1 MASRDGSIP
10 KRHSKSSKNGV
21 SKSPSPPLMTLS
33 STSSTASSVITAG
46 GNKLSTSSKM
56 MKSRLSN
63 NYVGTYYDYTNKAY
77 TASITRNA
85 VKVHLGSYRLG
96 ADAAFAYDR
105 ASKVMIPP
113 ATGNA
118 ISRREFNFATVKDY
132 EKAKKTELTM
142 LGWSKDAAMTSG
154 EITTKVNDII
164 SKRCGDYDFDSSG
177 DSSEEFDESSDNDE
191 DEDQVVV
198 EDESDISP
206 LEVSSSATDIKVTE
220 DDRKKSDNKGKLLKR
235 DKKWICP
242 KCEGDV
248 RLPPQKNKGEDEEK
262 SSVNDYL
269 NTTHVMCALKKCPD
283 PRYHV
288 SRLS

>member
-10 KRHSKSSKNGV
+10 KRQSSKSSKKRL

-33 STSSTASSVITAG
+33 STSSTASSVTAAG
-46 GNKLSTSSKM
+46 GNKLSSSKM
-56 MKSRLSN
+56 MKSSPN
-63 NYVGTYYDYTNKAY
+63 DNFVGIYYDFKRKEY
-77 TASITRNA
+77 TASISRDH
-85 VKVHLGSYRLG
+85 VKIHLGSYKLK

-105 ASKVMIPP
+105 ATKVMIPP
-113 ATGNA
+113 AVS
-118 ISRREFNFATVKDY
+118 IRRENEFNFPTLKDY
-132 EKAKKTELTM
+132 EKAKKNELTM

-164 SKRCGDYDFDSSG
+164 SKRCGNYDFDSSG
-177 DSSEEFDESSDNDE
+177 DSSEEFDESSDNDD
-191 DEDQVVV
+191 DEDLV

-206 LEVSSSATDIKVTE
+206 LEVSSSADIKVTE
-220 DDRKKSDNKGKLLKR
+220 DDTKKNGNKGRLLKR
-235 DKKWICP
+235 DKKWNCP

-248 RLPPQKNKGEDEEK
+248 RLPPQNSKGDDDEK
-262 SSVNDYL
+262 SSVHDYL

-288 SRLS
+288 SIE